1 MQKGELFMKKLT
13 ALFLVILML
22 LSASAAVFA
31 SADVPD
37 SALLR
42 GDANG
47 DGKVTASDARI
58 ILRIAAKLDSAEKLV
73 FAVIDV
79 NESGDI
85 TAQDARLTLRVA
97 AQLGTFENGAYITL
111 PDESTTKEDVEPTTQ
126 EPTTQEPT
134 TAEPEPP
141 VADEPVDVK
150 IIHSGTYEMVLNC
163 TMDGSP
169 MRMMMATDN
178 GNLCLKL
185 LGDESLD
192 GVEVL
197 VVNGS
202 LYAAFTLNPN
212 SDKKALMSEEDMRL
226 FLKDGAEDMDE
237 MKEMLEI
244 ISHLIPAELGEPAKT
259 TIDGEPY
266 LLYSYTLYGAQM
278 QLYVTE
284 EGKIS
289 RILMVGEYRDNEFI
303 VESVS
308 GSLSEDYFDL
318 ANNYVPLS
326 KIN

>member
-1 MQKGELFMKKLT
+1 MKKLT
-13 ALFLVILML
+13 ALFLAIVML
-22 LSASAAVFA
+22 LSVSAAVFA
-31 SADVPD
+31 SADAPD
-37 SALLR
+37 GALLR

-47 DGKVTASDARI
+47 DGNITASDARI

-97 AQLGTFENGAYITL
+97 AQLGAFENGAYITL
-111 PDESTTKEDVEPTTQ
+111 PSESTTTEDV

-226 FLKDGAEDMDE
+226 FLKDDAAELDE

-244 ISHLIPAELGEPAKT
+244 ISHLIPEELGEPAKT

-266 LLYSYTLYGAQM
+266 LLYSYELFGAQM

-284 EGKIS
+284 EGKIGK
-289 RILMVGEYRDNEFI
+289 ILMVGEYRDNEFI

-308 GSLSEDYFDL
+308 GTLSEDYFDL